1 VIVTAADIRY
11 HVRGLLQGEFPELAV
26 LSYQEIEPDVKL
38 QPLGR
43 ITVSTS

>member
-1 VIVTAADIRY
+1 
-11 HVRGLLQGEFPELAV
+11 V

>member
-1 VIVTAADIRY
+1 MVTTADSRC
-11 HVRGLLQGEFPELAV
+11 HVRRLIESEHPEVAV

-43 ITVSTS
+43 ITVSEG